1 MLLVIVIIIFV
12 VAVVVVVV
20 VVVMMMTLF
29 PGAFLITASWC
40 KKSSKIRK
48 KVSHSSQTQIS
59 ILRPLITFFFYAR

>member
-12 VAVVVVVV
+12 VAVVVVLVM
-20 VVVMMMTLF
+20 VVMVITLF

-40 KKSSKIRK
+40 SKIRK